1 MLATLAL
8 TLALALPQPEAT
20 PSPTPAPE
28 TDALAGPT
36 VAPDAPA
43 SLVVRDFDGK
53 LRRLEIPAE
62 EAALELLKLSPEEQ
76 AKADVVIT
84 ARRAQFD
91 GIVGQNLELLLKFK
105 TAKEAGSAQEVQQYL
120 RQMLAKLGPVR
131 DKGRLVDQLGAVLS
145 PEKATE
151 LRRLSAEYWKAV
163 IDDETGDS
171 GERAKVTGRVMLG
184 AIGLEIKRAYETRI
198 GGQLAEVDD
207 LIVRLGLTAE
217 QESRVRAV
225 VLEYGQQTL
234 GKPTE
239 AQKAKLFTDLNT
251 ILTKEQRGVFLREI
265 YATKGEREGASSK

>member
-8 TLALALPQPEAT
+8 TLALALPQPET
-20 PSPTPAPE
+20 TPAPTPTPE
-28 TDALAGPT
+28 PDALAGPT

-76 AKADVVIT
+76 AKADAVIA
-84 ARRAQFD
+84 ARRAQLD

-105 TAKEAGSAQEVQQYL
+105 TAKEAGSTQEVQQYL

-131 DKGRLVDQLGAVLS
+131 DKGRLVDQLGTVLS

-184 AIGLEIKRAYETRI
+184 AIGLEIKRAYETRV

-207 LIVRLGLTAE
+207 LIARLGLTAE

-234 GKPTE
+234 GKPTDS
-239 AQKAKLFTDLNT
+239 QKAKLFIDLNT

>member
-8 TLALALPQPEAT
+8 SLALALPQPE
-20 PSPTPAPE
+20 PTPAPE

-62 EAALELLKLSPEEQ
+62 EAALELLKLPPEEQ
-76 AKADVVIT
+76 AKADAVIA
-84 ARRAQFD
+84 ARRAQLD
-91 GIVGQNLELLLKFK
+91 AIVGQNLELLLKFK

-184 AIGLEIKRAYETRI
+184 AIGLEIKRAYETRV

-207 LIVRLGLTAE
+207 LIARLGLTAE
-217 QESRVRAV
+217 QESKVRAV

-234 GKPTE
+234 GKPTDS
-239 AQKAKLFTDLNT
+239 QRAKLFTDLNT

-265 YATKGEREGASSK
+265 YATKGEREGAASK